1 MTLSSIKKNPLITGT
16 LLMTA
21 AGVLS
26 RIIGFFY
33 RIFLSR
39 TIGAEA
45 LGIYQLIG
53 PVFSLCFALT
63 ASSIQTSISKFVG
76 DAIGGCKDSLCG
88 EKKARAYLILG
99 LVLSCG
105 LSILTGIFMYFNAEL
120 IAVRFLGEARCAPLL
135 VLLTYSLLPCCIHAC
150 INGYYYGKK
159 NAFVPSLCQLIEQIA
174 RVGSVWIIFQ
184 ITTEKGIPL
193 TAFHA
198 VCGLVIGEAAGLLVS
213 MSALLR
219 EKRLPQGTQAR
230 VYEDNSTPSGHESLR
245 ENLPN
250 HRHRNSL
257 LVYNRTMTHAFLAMV
272 IPLTINRLSVAFSTS
287 LENLLIP
294 QKLQLYGYSQADA
307 LSIYGILSGM
317 TLSIIL
323 FPCVLTN
330 SLSVLLLPAI
340 SEARGRS
347 NENQIRRTTQKA
359 IRLGLL
365 LGFAFT
371 ILFLFTGDM
380 IGNKLFHNALA
391 GHFICRL
398 AWLCPLM
405 YITSL
410 LNSILHGL
418 GRPKQVL
425 FVNLLACLI
434 RIGMIWFLVPAYG
447 IGAYLWGLLLSQV
460 FASVACMWLLREYI

>member
-1 MTLSSIKKNPLITGT
+1 
-16 LLMTA
+16 MTA

-88 EKKARAYLILG
+88 KKKARAYLILG

-105 LSILTGIFMYFNAEL
+105 LSILTGVFMYLNADW

-150 INGYYYGKK
+150 INGYYYGRK

-198 VCGLVIGEAAGLLVS
+198 VCGLVIGECFGLLVS

-219 EKRLPQGTQAR
+219 EKRLPRGSYTS
-230 VYEDNSTPSGHESLR
+230 DSICNS
-245 ENLPN
+245 
-250 HRHRNSL
+250 
-257 LVYNRTMTHAFLAMV
+257 TMTHAFLAMV

-294 QKLQLYGYSQADA
+294 QKLQLYGYTQTDA

-371 ILFLFTGDM
+371 ILFLLTGDM

-460 FASVACMWLLREYI
+460 FASVACMWLLREFL

>member
-1 MTLSSIKKNPLITGT
+1 MLSSIKKNPLITGT

-105 LSILTGIFMYFNAEL
+105 LSILTGIFMYFNADL

-198 VCGLVIGEAAGLLVS
+198 VCGLVIGECFGLLVS

-219 EKRLPQGTQAR
+219 EKRLPRGSYTS
-230 VYEDNSTPSGHESLR
+230 DSICNS
-245 ENLPN
+245 
-250 HRHRNSL
+250 
-257 LVYNRTMTHAFLAMV
+257 TMTHAFLAMV

-294 QKLQLYGYSQADA
+294 QKLQLYGYTQTDA

-371 ILFLFTGDM
+371 ILFLLTGDM

-425 FVNLLACLI
+425 FVNLLSCLI

-460 FASVACMWLLREYI
+460 FASVACMWLLLEFL

>member
-105 LSILTGIFMYFNAEL
+105 LSILTGIFMYFNADW

-150 INGYYYGKK
+150 INGYYYGRK

-198 VCGLVIGEAAGLLVS
+198 VCGLVIGECFGLLVS

-219 EKRLPQGTQAR
+219 EKRLPRGSYTS
-230 VYEDNSTPSGHESLR
+230 DSICNS
-245 ENLPN
+245 
-250 HRHRNSL
+250 
-257 LVYNRTMTHAFLAMV
+257 TMTHAFLAMV

-294 QKLQLYGYSQADA
+294 QKLQLYGYTQTDA

-347 NENQIRRTTQKA
+347 NENQIRRTTKEA
-359 IRLGLL
+359 IQLGLL

-371 ILFLFTGDM
+371 ILFLLTGDM

-460 FASVACMWLLREYI
+460 FASVACMWLLREFL

>member
-1 MTLSSIKKNPLITGT
+1 
-16 LLMTA
+16 MTA

-105 LSILTGIFMYFNAEL
+105 LSILTGIFMYFNADW

-150 INGYYYGKK
+150 INGYYYGRK

-198 VCGLVIGEAAGLLVS
+198 VCGLVIGECFGLLVS

-219 EKRLPQGTQAR
+219 EKRLPRGSYTS
-230 VYEDNSTPSGHESLR
+230 DSICNS
-245 ENLPN
+245 
-250 HRHRNSL
+250 
-257 LVYNRTMTHAFLAMV
+257 TMTHAFLAMV

-294 QKLQLYGYSQADA
+294 QKLQLYGYTQTDA

-371 ILFLFTGDM
+371 ILFLLTGDM

-391 GHFICRL
+391 GRFICRL

-460 FASVACMWLLREYI
+460 FASVACMWLLREFL

>member
-1 MTLSSIKKNPLITGT
+1 MLSSIKKNPLITGT

-26 RIIGFFY
+26 RVIGFFY

-88 EKKARAYLILG
+88 KKKARAYLILG

-105 LSILTGIFMYFNAEL
+105 LSILTGVFMYLNADW

-150 INGYYYGKK
+150 INGYYYGRK

-198 VCGLVIGEAAGLLVS
+198 VCGLVIGECFGLLVS

-219 EKRLPQGTQAR
+219 EKRLPRGSYTS
-230 VYEDNSTPSGHESLR
+230 DSICNS
-245 ENLPN
+245 
-250 HRHRNSL
+250 
-257 LVYNRTMTHAFLAMV
+257 TMTHAFLAMV

-294 QKLQLYGYSQADA
+294 QKLQLYGYTQTDA

-371 ILFLFTGDM
+371 ILFLLTGDM

-434 RIGMIWFLVPAYG
+434 RIGMIWFLVPGYG

-460 FASVACMWLLREYI
+460 FASVACMWLLREFL

>member
-105 LSILTGIFMYFNAEL
+105 LSILTGIFMYFNADL

-198 VCGLVIGEAAGLLVS
+198 VCGLVIGECFGLLVS

-219 EKRLPQGTQAR
+219 EKRLPRGSYTS
-230 VYEDNSTPSGHESLR
+230 DSICNS
-245 ENLPN
+245 
-250 HRHRNSL
+250 
-257 LVYNRTMTHAFLAMV
+257 TMTHAFLAMV

-294 QKLQLYGYSQADA
+294 QKLQLYGYTQTDA

-371 ILFLFTGDM
+371 ILFLLTGDM

-391 GHFICRL
+391 GRFICRL
-398 AWLCPLM
+398 SWLCPLM

-410 LNSILHGL
+410 LSSILHGL

-460 FASVACMWLLREYI
+460 FASVACMWLLREFL

>member
-1 MTLSSIKKNPLITGT
+1 
-16 LLMTA
+16 MTA

-88 EKKARAYLILG
+88 EKKARAFLILG

-105 LSILTGIFMYFNAEL
+105 LSILTGVFMYLNADW

-198 VCGLVIGEAAGLLVS
+198 ICGLVIGECFGLLVS

-219 EKRLPQGTQAR
+219 EKRLPRGSYTS
-230 VYEDNSTPSGHESLR
+230 DSICNS
-245 ENLPN
+245 
-250 HRHRNSL
+250 
-257 LVYNRTMTHAFLAMV
+257 TMTHAFLAMV

-294 QKLQLYGYSQADA
+294 QKLQLYGYSQAEA
-307 LSIYGILSGM
+307 LSVYGILSGM

-340 SEARGRS
+340 SEAKGRA
-347 NENQIRRTTQKA
+347 NENQIRRTTKKA

-391 GHFICRL
+391 GRFICRL

-405 YITSL
+405 YISSL
-410 LNSILHGL
+410 LSSILHGL

-434 RIGMIWFLVPAYG
+434 RIGMIWFLVPGYG

-460 FASVACMWLLREYI
+460 FASVACMWLLREYM

>member
-1 MTLSSIKKNPLITGT
+1 MLSSLKKNPLITGT

-105 LSILTGIFMYFNAEL
+105 LSILTGIFMYFNADW

-150 INGYYYGKK
+150 INGYYYGRK

-198 VCGLVIGEAAGLLVS
+198 VCGLVIGECFGLLVS

-219 EKRLPQGTQAR
+219 EKRLPRGSYTS
-230 VYEDNSTPSGHESLR
+230 DSICNS
-245 ENLPN
+245 
-250 HRHRNSL
+250 
-257 LVYNRTMTHAFLAMV
+257 TMTHAFLAMV

-294 QKLQLYGYSQADA
+294 QKLQLYGYTQTDA

-371 ILFLFTGDM
+371 ILFLLTGDM

-460 FASVACMWLLREYI
+460 FASVACMWLLLEFL

>member
-1 MTLSSIKKNPLITGT
+1 
-16 LLMTA
+16 MTA

-88 EKKARAYLILG
+88 EKKARAFLLLG

-105 LSILTGIFMYFNAEL
+105 LSALTGIFMYCNADW
-120 IAVRFLGEARCAPLL
+120 IATRFLGEARCAPLL

-184 ITTEKGIPL
+184 VTTEKGIPL

-198 VCGLVIGEAAGLLVS
+198 VCGLVIGECFGLLVS

-219 EKRLPQGTQAR
+219 EKRLPRGS
-230 VYEDNSTPSGHESLR
+230 YSTDS
-245 ENLPN
+245 
-250 HRHRNSL
+250 
-257 LVYNRTMTHAFLAMV
+257 VCNRTMTHAFLAMV

-307 LSIYGILSGM
+307 LSVYGILSGM

-340 SEARGRS
+340 SEAKGRA
-347 NENQIRRTTQKA
+347 NENQIRRTTKKA

-391 GHFICRL
+391 GRFICRL

-405 YITSL
+405 YISSL
-410 LNSILHGL
+410 LSSILHGL

-434 RIGMIWFLVPAYG
+434 RIGMIWFLVPGYG

-460 FASVACMWLLREYI
+460 FASVACMWLLREYM

>member
-1 MTLSSIKKNPLITGT
+1 
-16 LLMTA
+16 
-21 AGVLS
+21 
-26 RIIGFFY
+26 
-33 RIFLSR
+33 
-39 TIGAEA
+39 
-45 LGIYQLIG
+45 
-53 PVFSLCFALT
+53 
-63 ASSIQTSISKFVG
+63 
-76 DAIGGCKDSLCG
+76 
-88 EKKARAYLILG
+88 
-99 LVLSCG
+99 
-105 LSILTGIFMYFNAEL
+105 MYFNADW

-184 ITTEKGIPL
+184 VTTEKGIPL
-193 TAFHA
+193 NAFHA
-198 VCGLVIGEAAGLLVS
+198 VCGLVIGECFGLLVS
-213 MSALLR
+213 MSALLQ
-219 EKRLPQGTQAR
+219 EKRLPRGS
-230 VYEDNSTPSGHESLR
+230 YSTDS
-245 ENLPN
+245 
-250 HRHRNSL
+250 
-257 LVYNRTMTHAFLAMV
+257 VCNRTMTHAFLAMV
-272 IPLTINRLSVAFSTS
+272 LPLTINRLAVAFSTS

-294 QKLQLYGYSQADA
+294 QKLQLYGYSQAEA
-307 LSIYGILSGM
+307 LSVYGILSGM

-340 SEARGRS
+340 SEAKGRA
-347 NENQIRRTTQKA
+347 NENQIRRTTKKA

-391 GHFICRL
+391 GRFICRL

-405 YITSL
+405 YVSSL
-410 LNSILHGL
+410 LSSILHGL

-434 RIGMIWFLVPAYG
+434 RIGMIWFLVPGYG

-460 FASVACMWLLREYI
+460 FASVACMWLLREYM

>member
-1 MTLSSIKKNPLITGT
+1 
-16 LLMTA
+16 MTA

-88 EKKARAYLILG
+88 KKKARAYLILG

-105 LSILTGIFMYFNAEL
+105 LSILTGVFMYLNADW

-150 INGYYYGKK
+150 INGYYYGRK

-198 VCGLVIGEAAGLLVS
+198 VCGLVIGECFGLLVS

-219 EKRLPQGTQAR
+219 EKRLPRGSYTS
-230 VYEDNSTPSGHESLR
+230 DSICNS
-245 ENLPN
+245 
-250 HRHRNSL
+250 
-257 LVYNRTMTHAFLAMV
+257 TMTHAFLAMV

-294 QKLQLYGYSQADA
+294 QKLQLYGYTQTDA

-347 NENQIRRTTQKA
+347 NENQIRRTTKEA

-371 ILFLFTGDM
+371 ILFLLTGDM

-391 GHFICRL
+391 GRFICRL
-398 AWLCPLM
+398 SWLCPLM

-410 LNSILHGL
+410 LSSILHGL

-460 FASVACMWLLREYI
+460 FASVACMWLLRKFL

>member
-1 MTLSSIKKNPLITGT
+1 MLSSLKKNPLITGT

-105 LSILTGIFMYFNAEL
+105 LSILTGIFMYFNADW

-150 INGYYYGKK
+150 INGYYYGRK

-198 VCGLVIGEAAGLLVS
+198 VCGLVIGECFGLLVS

-219 EKRLPQGTQAR
+219 EKRLPRGSYTS
-230 VYEDNSTPSGHESLR
+230 DSICNS
-245 ENLPN
+245 
-250 HRHRNSL
+250 
-257 LVYNRTMTHAFLAMV
+257 TMTHAFLAMV

-294 QKLQLYGYSQADA
+294 QKLQLYGYTQTDA

-347 NENQIRRTTQKA
+347 NENQIRRTTKEA
-359 IRLGLL
+359 IQLGLL

-371 ILFLFTGDM
+371 ILFLLTGDM

-460 FASVACMWLLREYI
+460 FASVACMWLLREFL

>member
-1 MTLSSIKKNPLITGT
+1 
-16 LLMTA
+16 MTA

-105 LSILTGIFMYFNAEL
+105 LSILTGIFMYFNADL

-198 VCGLVIGEAAGLLVS
+198 VCGLVIGECFGLLVS

-219 EKRLPQGTQAR
+219 EKRLPRGSYTS
-230 VYEDNSTPSGHESLR
+230 DSICNS
-245 ENLPN
+245 
-250 HRHRNSL
+250 
-257 LVYNRTMTHAFLAMV
+257 TMTHAFLAMV

-294 QKLQLYGYSQADA
+294 QKLQLYGYTQTDA

-359 IRLGLL
+359 IQLGLL

-371 ILFLFTGDM
+371 ILFLLTGDM

-425 FVNLLACLI
+425 FVNLLSCLI

-460 FASVACMWLLREYI
+460 FASVACMWLLREFL

>member
-1 MTLSSIKKNPLITGT
+1 MLSSIKKNPLITGT

-26 RIIGFFY
+26 RVIGFFY

-88 EKKARAYLILG
+88 KKKARAYLILG

-105 LSILTGIFMYFNAEL
+105 LSILTGVFMYLNADW

-150 INGYYYGKK
+150 INGYYYGRK

-198 VCGLVIGEAAGLLVS
+198 VCGLVIGECFGLLVS

-219 EKRLPQGTQAR
+219 EKRLPRGSYTS
-230 VYEDNSTPSGHESLR
+230 DSICNS
-245 ENLPN
+245 
-250 HRHRNSL
+250 
-257 LVYNRTMTHAFLAMV
+257 TMTHAFLAMV

-294 QKLQLYGYSQADA
+294 QKLQLYGYTQTDA

-347 NENQIRRTTQKA
+347 NENQIRRTTKEA
-359 IRLGLL
+359 IQLGLL

-371 ILFLFTGDM
+371 ILFLLTGDM

-460 FASVACMWLLREYI
+460 FASVACMWLLREFL

>member
-1 MTLSSIKKNPLITGT
+1 
-16 LLMTA
+16 MTA

-63 ASSIQTSISKFVG
+63 ASSIQTSISKFVS

-88 EKKARAYLILG
+88 EKKARAFLLLG

-105 LSILTGIFMYFNAEL
+105 LSALTGIFMYCNADW
-120 IAVRFLGEARCAPLL
+120 IATRFLGEARCAPLL

-184 ITTEKGIPL
+184 VTTEKGIPL

-198 VCGLVIGEAAGLLVS
+198 VCGLVIGECFGLLVS
-213 MSALLR
+213 MSAFLR
-219 EKRLPQGTQAR
+219 EKRLPRGS
-230 VYEDNSTPSGHESLR
+230 YSTDS
-245 ENLPN
+245 
-250 HRHRNSL
+250 
-257 LVYNRTMTHAFLAMV
+257 VCNRTMTHAFLAMV

-307 LSIYGILSGM
+307 LSVYGILSGM

-340 SEARGRS
+340 SEAKGRA
-347 NENQIRRTTQKA
+347 NENQIRRTTKKA

-391 GHFICRL
+391 GRFICRL

-405 YITSL
+405 YISSL
-410 LNSILHGL
+410 LSSILHGL

-434 RIGMIWFLVPAYG
+434 RIGMIWFLVPGYG

-460 FASVACMWLLREYI
+460 FASAACMWLLREYM

>member
-1 MTLSSIKKNPLITGT
+1 
-16 LLMTA
+16 MTA

-45 LGIYQLIG
+45 LGIYQLTG
-53 PVFSLCFALT
+53 PVLSLYFALT

-76 DAIGGCKDSLCG
+76 DAIGGCEDSLCG
-88 EKKARAYLILG
+88 EKKARAYLFLG
-99 LVLSCG
+99 LVLSCS
-105 LSILTGIFMYFNAEL
+105 LSVLTGVFMYFNADW

-184 ITTEKGIPL
+184 VTTEKGIPL
-193 TAFHA
+193 NAFHA
-198 VCGLVIGEAAGLLVS
+198 VCGLVIGECFGLLVS
-213 MSALLR
+213 MSALLQ
-219 EKRLPQGTQAR
+219 EKRLPRGS
-230 VYEDNSTPSGHESLR
+230 YSTDS
-245 ENLPN
+245 
-250 HRHRNSL
+250 
-257 LVYNRTMTHAFLAMV
+257 VCNRTMTHAFLAMV
-272 IPLTINRLSVAFSTS
+272 LPLTINRLAVAFSTS

-294 QKLQLYGYSQADA
+294 QKLQLYGYSQAEA
-307 LSIYGILSGM
+307 LSVYGILSGM

-340 SEARGRS
+340 SEAKGRA
-347 NENQIRRTTQKA
+347 NENQIRRTTKKA

-391 GHFICRL
+391 GRFICRL

-405 YITSL
+405 YVSSL
-410 LNSILHGL
+410 LSSILHGL

-434 RIGMIWFLVPAYG
+434 RIGMIWFLVPGYG

-460 FASVACMWLLREYI
+460 FASVACMWLLREYM

>member
-1 MTLSSIKKNPLITGT
+1 MKHAKRHPLIFGTIILTATGLIT
-16 LLMTA
+16 R
-21 AGVLS
+21 V
-26 RIIGFFY
+26 IGFFY
-33 RIFLSR
+33 RIYLSR
-39 TIGAEA
+39 LFGEEGM
-45 LGIYQLIG
+45 GIYQLLS
-53 PVFSLCFALT
+53 PALSLSFSLT
-63 ASSIQTSISKFVG
+63 AAGYQTAISKYVAADSAKRPSG
-76 DAIGGCKDSLCG
+76 NLKPLLAGISITLPLSLVTNAILFFSADP
-88 EKKARAYLILG
+88 I
-99 LVLSCG
+99 
-105 LSILTGIFMYFNAEL
+105 GIF
-120 IAVRFLGEARCAPLL
+120 LL
-135 VLLTYSLLPCCIHAC
+135 KDHRTVPMLRILSFSVPFAALHAC

-184 ITTEKGIPL
+184 VTTEKGIPL
-193 TAFHA
+193 NAFHA
-198 VCGLVIGEAAGLLVS
+198 VCGLVIGECFGLLVS
-213 MSALLR
+213 MSALLQ
-219 EKRLPQGTQAR
+219 EKRLPRGS
-230 VYEDNSTPSGHESLR
+230 YSTDS
-245 ENLPN
+245 
-250 HRHRNSL
+250 
-257 LVYNRTMTHAFLAMV
+257 VCNRTMTHAFLAMV
-272 IPLTINRLSVAFSTS
+272 LPLTINRLAVAFSTS

-294 QKLQLYGYSQADA
+294 QKLQLYGYSQAEA
-307 LSIYGILSGM
+307 LSVYGILSGM

-340 SEARGRS
+340 SEAKGRA
-347 NENQIRRTTQKA
+347 NENQIRRTTKKA

-391 GHFICRL
+391 GRFICRL

-405 YITSL
+405 YVSSL
-410 LNSILHGL
+410 LSSILHGL

-434 RIGMIWFLVPAYG
+434 RIGMIWFLVPGYG

-460 FASVACMWLLREYI
+460 FASVACMWLLREYM

>member
-1 MTLSSIKKNPLITGT
+1 
-16 LLMTA
+16 MTA

-105 LSILTGIFMYFNAEL
+105 LSILTGIFMYFNADW

-135 VLLTYSLLPCCIHAC
+135 LLLTYSLLPCCIHAC
-150 INGYYYGKK
+150 INGYYYGRK

-184 ITTEKGIPL
+184 ITTEKDIPL

-198 VCGLVIGEAAGLLVS
+198 VCGLVIGECFGLLVS

-219 EKRLPQGTQAR
+219 EKRLPRGSYTS
-230 VYEDNSTPSGHESLR
+230 DSICNS
-245 ENLPN
+245 
-250 HRHRNSL
+250 
-257 LVYNRTMTHAFLAMV
+257 TMTHAFLAMV

-380 IGNKLFHNALA
+380 IGNRLFHNALA
-391 GHFICRL
+391 GRFICRL
-398 AWLCPLM
+398 SWLCPLM

-410 LNSILHGL
+410 LSSILHGL

-434 RIGMIWFLVPAYG
+434 RIGMIWFLVPGYG

-460 FASVACMWLLREYI
+460 FASVACMWLLREFL

>member
-63 ASSIQTSISKFVG
+63 ASSIQTSISKFVS

-88 EKKARAYLILG
+88 EKKARAFLLLG

-105 LSILTGIFMYFNAEL
+105 LSALTGIFMYCNADW
-120 IAVRFLGEARCAPLL
+120 IATRFLGEARCAPLL

-184 ITTEKGIPL
+184 VTTEKGIPL

-198 VCGLVIGEAAGLLVS
+198 VCGLVIGECFGLLVS
-213 MSALLR
+213 MSALLQ
-219 EKRLPQGTQAR
+219 EKRLPRGS
-230 VYEDNSTPSGHESLR
+230 YSTDS
-245 ENLPN
+245 
-250 HRHRNSL
+250 
-257 LVYNRTMTHAFLAMV
+257 VCNRTMTHAFLAMV

-307 LSIYGILSGM
+307 LSVYGILSGM

-340 SEARGRS
+340 SEAKGRA
-347 NENQIRRTTQKA
+347 NENQIRRTTKKA

-391 GHFICRL
+391 GRFICRL

-405 YITSL
+405 YISSL
-410 LNSILHGL
+410 LSSILHGL

-434 RIGMIWFLVPAYG
+434 RIGMIWFLVPGYG

-460 FASVACMWLLREYI
+460 FASVACMWLLREYM

>member
-1 MTLSSIKKNPLITGT
+1 
-16 LLMTA
+16 MTA

-76 DAIGGCKDSLCG
+76 DAIGGCDDSLCG
-88 EKKARAYLILG
+88 EKKARAYLVLG

-105 LSILTGIFMYFNAEL
+105 LSVLVGIFMYFNADR

-184 ITTEKGIPL
+184 ITTEKGLPL

-198 VCGLVIGEAAGLLVS
+198 VCGLVIGECFGLLVS

-219 EKRLPQGTQAR
+219 EKRMPRGSYTADS
-230 VYEDNSTPSGHESLR
+230 VCNS
-245 ENLPN
+245 
-250 HRHRNSL
+250 
-257 LVYNRTMTHAFLAMV
+257 TMTHAFLAMV
-272 IPLTINRLSVAFSTS
+272 IPLTINRLAIAFSTS

-307 LSIYGILSGM
+307 LSVYGILSGM

-340 SEARGRS
+340 SEAKGRA
-347 NENQIRRTTQKA
+347 NENQIRRTTKKA

-391 GHFICRL
+391 GRFICRL

-405 YITSL
+405 YVSSL

-434 RIGMIWFLVPAYG
+434 RIGMIWFLVPGYG

>member
-1 MTLSSIKKNPLITGT
+1 MKKIYSTKSTLLTGT
-16 LLMTA
+16 LFLTL
-21 AGVLS
+21 AGILT

-39 TIGAEA
+39 TIGAEG
-45 LGIYQLIG
+45 LGIYQLIA
-53 PVFSLCFALT
+53 PVTAICFAFT
-63 ASSIQTSISKFVG
+63 AAGIQTSISKFVSMEVG
-76 DAIGGCKDSLCG
+76 RKNDAGAKTYLSIGLFISLCLSTLCSLFLYHY
-88 EKKARAYLILG
+88 ADFIAVSWLG
-99 LVLSCG
+99 DKRCTPLLAVLSF
-105 LSILTGIFMYFNAEL
+105 SFI
-120 IAVRFLGEARCAPLL
+120 
-135 VLLTYSLLPCCIHAC
+135 PCCIHAC

-159 NAFVPSLCQLIEQIA
+159 NAFIPSLCQLIEQIA

-184 ITTEKGIPL
+184 VTTEKGIPL
-193 TAFHA
+193 NAFHA
-198 VCGLVIGEAAGLLVS
+198 VCGLVIGECFGLLVS
-213 MSALLR
+213 MSALLQ
-219 EKRLPQGTQAR
+219 EKRLPRGS
-230 VYEDNSTPSGHESLR
+230 YSTDS
-245 ENLPN
+245 
-250 HRHRNSL
+250 
-257 LVYNRTMTHAFLAMV
+257 VCNRTMTHAFLAMV
-272 IPLTINRLSVAFSTS
+272 LPLTINRLAVAFSTS

-294 QKLQLYGYSQADA
+294 QKLQLYGYSQAEA
-307 LSIYGILSGM
+307 LSVYGILSGM

-340 SEARGRS
+340 SEAKGRA
-347 NENQIRRTTQKA
+347 NENQIRRTTKKA

-391 GHFICRL
+391 GRFICRL

-405 YITSL
+405 YVSSL
-410 LNSILHGL
+410 LSSILHGL

-434 RIGMIWFLVPAYG
+434 RIGMIWFLVPGYG

-460 FASVACMWLLREYI
+460 FASVACMWLLREYM

>member
-1 MTLSSIKKNPLITGT
+1 MLSSLKKNPLITGT

-105 LSILTGIFMYFNAEL
+105 LSILTGIFMYFNADW

-198 VCGLVIGEAAGLLVS
+198 VCGLVIGECFGLLVS

-219 EKRLPQGTQAR
+219 EKRLPRGSYTS
-230 VYEDNSTPSGHESLR
+230 DSICNS
-245 ENLPN
+245 
-250 HRHRNSL
+250 
-257 LVYNRTMTHAFLAMV
+257 TMTHAFLAMV

-391 GHFICRL
+391 GRFICRL
-398 AWLCPLM
+398 SWLCPLM

-410 LNSILHGL
+410 LSSILHGL

-460 FASVACMWLLREYI
+460 FASVACMWLLREFL

>member
-105 LSILTGIFMYFNAEL
+105 LSILTGIFMYFNADL

-219 EKRLPQGTQAR
+219 EKRLPRGSYTS
-230 VYEDNSTPSGHESLR
+230 DSICNS
-245 ENLPN
+245 
-250 HRHRNSL
+250 
-257 LVYNRTMTHAFLAMV
+257 TMTHAFLAMV

-294 QKLQLYGYSQADA
+294 QKLQLYGYTQTDA

-371 ILFLFTGDM
+371 ILFLLTGDM

-391 GHFICRL
+391 GRFICRL
-398 AWLCPLM
+398 SWLCPLM

-410 LNSILHGL
+410 LSSILHGL

-460 FASVACMWLLREYI
+460 FASVACMWLLREFL

>member
-1 MTLSSIKKNPLITGT
+1 
-16 LLMTA
+16 MTA

-105 LSILTGIFMYFNAEL
+105 LSILTGIFMYFNADL

-198 VCGLVIGEAAGLLVS
+198 VCGLVIGECFGLLVS

-219 EKRLPQGTQAR
+219 EKRLPRGSYTS
-230 VYEDNSTPSGHESLR
+230 DSICNS
-245 ENLPN
+245 
-250 HRHRNSL
+250 
-257 LVYNRTMTHAFLAMV
+257 TMTHAFLAMV

-294 QKLQLYGYSQADA
+294 QKLQLYGYTQTDA

-371 ILFLFTGDM
+371 ILFLLTGDM

-460 FASVACMWLLREYI
+460 FASVACMWLLREFL

>member
-105 LSILTGIFMYFNAEL
+105 LSILTGIFMYFNADW

-150 INGYYYGKK
+150 INGYYYGRK

-184 ITTEKGIPL
+184 ITTEKDIPL

-219 EKRLPQGTQAR
+219 EKRLPRGSYTS
-230 VYEDNSTPSGHESLR
+230 DSICNS
-245 ENLPN
+245 
-250 HRHRNSL
+250 
-257 LVYNRTMTHAFLAMV
+257 TMTHAFLAMV

-294 QKLQLYGYSQADA
+294 QKLQLYGYTQTDA

-391 GHFICRL
+391 GRFICRL

-460 FASVACMWLLREYI
+460 FASVACMWLLREFL

>member
-88 EKKARAYLILG
+88 KKKARAYLILG

-105 LSILTGIFMYFNAEL
+105 LSILTGVFMYLNADW

-150 INGYYYGKK
+150 INGYYYGRK

-198 VCGLVIGEAAGLLVS
+198 VCGLVIGECFGLLVS

-219 EKRLPQGTQAR
+219 EKRLPRGSYTS
-230 VYEDNSTPSGHESLR
+230 DSICNS
-245 ENLPN
+245 
-250 HRHRNSL
+250 
-257 LVYNRTMTHAFLAMV
+257 TMTHAFLAMV

-294 QKLQLYGYSQADA
+294 QKLQLYGYTQTDA

-371 ILFLFTGDM
+371 ILFLLTGDM

-391 GHFICRL
+391 GRFICRL
-398 AWLCPLM
+398 SWLCPLM

-410 LNSILHGL
+410 LSSILHGL

-460 FASVACMWLLREYI
+460 FASVACMWLLRKFL

>member
-1 MTLSSIKKNPLITGT
+1 
-16 LLMTA
+16 MTA

-105 LSILTGIFMYFNAEL
+105 LSILTGIFMYFNADL
-120 IAVRFLGEARCAPLL
+120 ISVRFLGEARCAPLL

-198 VCGLVIGEAAGLLVS
+198 VCGLVIGECFGLLVS

-219 EKRLPQGTQAR
+219 EKRLPRGSYTS
-230 VYEDNSTPSGHESLR
+230 DSICNS
-245 ENLPN
+245 
-250 HRHRNSL
+250 
-257 LVYNRTMTHAFLAMV
+257 TMTHAFLAMV

-294 QKLQLYGYSQADA
+294 QKLQLYGYTQTDA

-359 IRLGLL
+359 IQLGLL

-371 ILFLFTGDM
+371 ILFLLTGDM

-425 FVNLLACLI
+425 FVNLLSCLI

-460 FASVACMWLLREYI
+460 FASVACMWLLREFL

>member
-1 MTLSSIKKNPLITGT
+1 MLSSLKKNPLITGT

-26 RIIGFFY
+26 RVIGFFY

-105 LSILTGIFMYFNAEL
+105 LSILTGVFMYLNADW

-198 VCGLVIGEAAGLLVS
+198 VCGLVIGECFGLLVS

-219 EKRLPQGTQAR
+219 EKRLPRGSYTS
-230 VYEDNSTPSGHESLR
+230 DSICNS
-245 ENLPN
+245 
-250 HRHRNSL
+250 
-257 LVYNRTMTHAFLAMV
+257 TMTHAFLAMV

-294 QKLQLYGYSQADA
+294 QKLQLYGYTQTDA

-391 GHFICRL
+391 GRFICRL
-398 AWLCPLM
+398 SWLCPLM

-410 LNSILHGL
+410 LSSILHGL

-425 FVNLLACLI
+425 FVNLLSCLI

-460 FASVACMWLLREYI
+460 FASVACMWLLREFL

>member
-1 MTLSSIKKNPLITGT
+1 
-16 LLMTA
+16 MTA

-105 LSILTGIFMYFNAEL
+105 LSILTGIFMYFNADW

-150 INGYYYGKK
+150 INGYYYGRK

-198 VCGLVIGEAAGLLVS
+198 VCGLVIGECFGLLVS

-219 EKRLPQGTQAR
+219 EKRLPRGSYTS
-230 VYEDNSTPSGHESLR
+230 DSICNS
-245 ENLPN
+245 
-250 HRHRNSL
+250 
-257 LVYNRTMTHAFLAMV
+257 TMTHAFLAMV

-294 QKLQLYGYSQADA
+294 QKLQLYGYTQTDA

-371 ILFLFTGDM
+371 ILFLLTGDM

-425 FVNLLACLI
+425 FVNLLSCLI

-460 FASVACMWLLREYI
+460 FASVACMWLLLEFL

>member
-1 MTLSSIKKNPLITGT
+1 
-16 LLMTA
+16 MTA

-88 EKKARAYLILG
+88 EKKARAFLLLG

-105 LSILTGIFMYFNAEL
+105 LSALTGIFMYCNADW
-120 IAVRFLGEARCAPLL
+120 IATRFLGEARCAPLL

-184 ITTEKGIPL
+184 VTTEKGIPL

-198 VCGLVIGEAAGLLVS
+198 VCGLVIGECFGLLVS
-213 MSALLR
+213 MSAFLR
-219 EKRLPQGTQAR
+219 EKRLPRGS
-230 VYEDNSTPSGHESLR
+230 YSTDS
-245 ENLPN
+245 
-250 HRHRNSL
+250 
-257 LVYNRTMTHAFLAMV
+257 VCNRTMTHAFLAMV

-307 LSIYGILSGM
+307 LSVYGILSGM

-340 SEARGRS
+340 SEAKGRA
-347 NENQIRRTTQKA
+347 NENQIRRTTKKA

-391 GHFICRL
+391 GRFICRL

-405 YITSL
+405 YISSL
-410 LNSILHGL
+410 LSSILHGL

-460 FASVACMWLLREYI
+460 FASVACMWLLREYM

>member
-1 MTLSSIKKNPLITGT
+1 
-16 LLMTA
+16 MTA

-45 LGIYQLIG
+45 LGIYQLTG
-53 PVFSLCFALT
+53 PVLSLCFALT
-63 ASSIQTSISKFVG
+63 ASSFQTSISKFVG
-76 DAIGGCKDSLCG
+76 DAIGGCEDSLCG
-88 EKKARAYLILG
+88 EKKARAYLFLG
-99 LVLSCG
+99 LVLSCS
-105 LSILTGIFMYFNAEL
+105 LSVLTGVFMYFNADW

-184 ITTEKGIPL
+184 VTTEKGIPL
-193 TAFHA
+193 NAFHA
-198 VCGLVIGEAAGLLVS
+198 VCGLVIGECFGLLVS
-213 MSALLR
+213 MSALLQ
-219 EKRLPQGTQAR
+219 EKRLPRGS
-230 VYEDNSTPSGHESLR
+230 YSTDS
-245 ENLPN
+245 
-250 HRHRNSL
+250 
-257 LVYNRTMTHAFLAMV
+257 VCNRTMTHAFLAMV
-272 IPLTINRLSVAFSTS
+272 LPLTINRLAVAFSTS

-294 QKLQLYGYSQADA
+294 QKLQLYGYSQAEA
-307 LSIYGILSGM
+307 LSVYGILSGM

-340 SEARGRS
+340 SEAKGRA
-347 NENQIRRTTQKA
+347 NENQIRRTTKKA

-391 GHFICRL
+391 GRFICRL

-405 YITSL
+405 YVSSL
-410 LNSILHGL
+410 LSSILHGL

-434 RIGMIWFLVPAYG
+434 RIGMIWFLVPGYG

-460 FASVACMWLLREYI
+460 FASVACMWLLREYM

>member
-1 MTLSSIKKNPLITGT
+1 MLSSLKKNSLITGT

-105 LSILTGIFMYFNAEL
+105 LSILTGIFMYFNADL

-198 VCGLVIGEAAGLLVS
+198 VCGLVIGECFGLLVS

-219 EKRLPQGTQAR
+219 EKRLPRGSYTS
-230 VYEDNSTPSGHESLR
+230 DSICNS
-245 ENLPN
+245 
-250 HRHRNSL
+250 
-257 LVYNRTMTHAFLAMV
+257 TMTHAFLAMV

-294 QKLQLYGYSQADA
+294 QKLQLYGYTQTDA

-371 ILFLFTGDM
+371 ILFLLTGDM

-391 GHFICRL
+391 GRFICRL
-398 AWLCPLM
+398 SWLCPLM

-410 LNSILHGL
+410 LSSILHGL

-460 FASVACMWLLREYI
+460 FASVACMWLLREFL

>member
-105 LSILTGIFMYFNAEL
+105 LSILTRIFMYFNADW

-150 INGYYYGKK
+150 INGYYYGRK

-198 VCGLVIGEAAGLLVS
+198 VCGLVIGECFGLLVS

-219 EKRLPQGTQAR
+219 EKRLPRGSYTS
-230 VYEDNSTPSGHESLR
+230 DSICNS
-245 ENLPN
+245 
-250 HRHRNSL
+250 
-257 LVYNRTMTHAFLAMV
+257 TMTHAFLAMV

-294 QKLQLYGYSQADA
+294 QKLQLYGYTQTDA

-371 ILFLFTGDM
+371 ILFLLTGDM

-425 FVNLLACLI
+425 FVNLLSCLI

-460 FASVACMWLLREYI
+460 FASVACMWLLREFL

>member
-88 EKKARAYLILG
+88 KKKARAYLILG

-105 LSILTGIFMYFNAEL
+105 LSILTGVFMYLNADW

-150 INGYYYGKK
+150 INGYYYGRK

-198 VCGLVIGEAAGLLVS
+198 VCGLVIGECFGLLVS

-219 EKRLPQGTQAR
+219 EKRLPRGSYTS
-230 VYEDNSTPSGHESLR
+230 DSICNS
-245 ENLPN
+245 
-250 HRHRNSL
+250 
-257 LVYNRTMTHAFLAMV
+257 TMTHAFLAMV

-294 QKLQLYGYSQADA
+294 QKLQLYGYTQTDA

-371 ILFLFTGDM
+371 ILFLLTGDM

-425 FVNLLACLI
+425 FVNLLSCLI

-460 FASVACMWLLREYI
+460 FASVACMWLLREFL

>member
-105 LSILTGIFMYFNAEL
+105 LSILTGIFMYFNADW

-150 INGYYYGKK
+150 INGYYYGRK

-198 VCGLVIGEAAGLLVS
+198 VCGLVIGECFGLLVS

-219 EKRLPQGTQAR
+219 EKRLPRGSYTS
-230 VYEDNSTPSGHESLR
+230 DSICNS
-245 ENLPN
+245 
-250 HRHRNSL
+250 
-257 LVYNRTMTHAFLAMV
+257 TMTHAFLAMV

-294 QKLQLYGYSQADA
+294 QKLQLYGYTQTDA

-371 ILFLFTGDM
+371 ILFLLTGDM

-391 GHFICRL
+391 GRFICRL

-460 FASVACMWLLREYI
+460 FASVACMWLLREFL

>member
-1 MTLSSIKKNPLITGT
+1 MLSSLKKNPLITGT

-105 LSILTGIFMYFNAEL
+105 LSILTGIFMYFNADW

-150 INGYYYGKK
+150 INGYYYGRK

-198 VCGLVIGEAAGLLVS
+198 VCGLVIGECFGLLVS

-219 EKRLPQGTQAR
+219 EKRLPRGSYTS
-230 VYEDNSTPSGHESLR
+230 DSICNS
-245 ENLPN
+245 
-250 HRHRNSL
+250 
-257 LVYNRTMTHAFLAMV
+257 TMTHAFLAMV

-294 QKLQLYGYSQADA
+294 QKLQLYGYTQTDA

-371 ILFLFTGDM
+371 ILFLLTGDM

-460 FASVACMWLLREYI
+460 FASVACMWLLREFL

>member
-1 MTLSSIKKNPLITGT
+1 MPSLHTIVTNLYHLEFLLTLSSIKKNPLITGT

-88 EKKARAYLILG
+88 EKKARAFLLLG

-105 LSILTGIFMYFNAEL
+105 LSALTGIFMYFNADW
-120 IAVRFLGEARCAPLL
+120 IATRFLGEARCAPLL

-184 ITTEKGIPL
+184 VTTEKGIPL

-198 VCGLVIGEAAGLLVS
+198 VCGLVIGECFGLLVS

-219 EKRLPQGTQAR
+219 EKRLPRGSYSADS
-230 VYEDNSTPSGHESLR
+230 VC
-245 ENLPN
+245 
-250 HRHRNSL
+250 
-257 LVYNRTMTHAFLAMV
+257 NRPMAHAFLAMV
-272 IPLTINRLSVAFSTS
+272 IPLTINRLAVAFSTS

-294 QKLQLYGYSQADA
+294 QKLQLYGYSQAEA
-307 LSIYGILSGM
+307 LSVYGILSGM

-340 SEARGRS
+340 SEAKGRA
-347 NENQIRRTTQKA
+347 NENQIRHTTKKA

-391 GHFICRL
+391 GRFICRL

-405 YITSL
+405 YVSSL
-410 LNSILHGL
+410 LSSILHGL

-434 RIGMIWFLVPAYG
+434 RIGMIWFLVPGYG

-460 FASVACMWLLREYI
+460 FASVACMWLLREYM

>member
-1 MTLSSIKKNPLITGT
+1 MLSSIKKNPLITGT

-105 LSILTGIFMYFNAEL
+105 LSILTGIFMYFNADW

-150 INGYYYGKK
+150 INGYYYGRK

-184 ITTEKGIPL
+184 ITTEKDIPL

-219 EKRLPQGTQAR
+219 EKRLPRGSYTSDS
-230 VYEDNSTPSGHESLR
+230 VC
-245 ENLPN
+245 
-250 HRHRNSL
+250 
-257 LVYNRTMTHAFLAMV
+257 NRTMTHTFLAMV

-371 ILFLFTGDM
+371 ILFLLTGDM

-460 FASVACMWLLREYI
+460 FASVACMWLLREFL